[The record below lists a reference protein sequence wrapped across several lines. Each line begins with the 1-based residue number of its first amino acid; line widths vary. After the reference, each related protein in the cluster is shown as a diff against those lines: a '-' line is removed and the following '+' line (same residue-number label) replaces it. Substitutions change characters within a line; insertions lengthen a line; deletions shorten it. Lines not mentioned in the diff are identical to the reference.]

1 MAAPH
6 VAGAVADLRSLGYDP
21 AGAVD
26 RVIGSTR
33 AIRADGAA
41 GVGALDLAAASGP
54 GPVVDPVVGWPRP
67 DAEAAAAGAEAAAV
81 GELLPPLFG
90 GAVMGLCGAVAL
102 FVLRDIQRA
111 RRRARRQSL
120 ASASV

>member
-6 VAGAVADLRSLGYDP
+6 VAGAIADLRSLGYDP

-41 GVGALDLAAASGP
+41 GVGALDLATASGP
-54 GPVVDPVVGWPRP
+54 GPVVDPVVGWPEADPRP
-67 DAEAAAAGAEAAAV
+67 PMPGRETT
-81 GELLPPLFG
+81 GELLPPVFG

-120 ASASV
+120 ASASL